1 MATKEKDVLATE
13 GAEFVVCKG
22 EIPKQESAKEAHGNG
37 RFAVE
42 ELSVRM
48 FDDEAL
54 EKATAFFKIFGDK
67 TRLRILLALEGKEI
81 CVHTMTH
88 MLNIN
93 QTTLSHQLKILRD
106 SGVVSCRRVEQHVF
120 YRLKDGHIKA
130 ILDIAAE
137 HIHE

>member
-1 MATKEKDVLATE
+1 MTKKEKDVL
-13 GAEFVVCKG
+13 GVAEASHVCCKG
-22 EIPKQESAKEAHGNG
+22 ELAQEASVAE
-37 RFAVE
+37 RIEE
-42 ELSVRM
+42 ELIE
-48 FDDEAL
+48 D
-54 EKATAFFKIFGDK
+54 ATAFFKIFGDK
-67 TRLRILLALEGKEI
+67 TRLRILLALEGKEL

-106 SGVVSCRRVEQHVF
+106 RGVVSCRRVDQHAF